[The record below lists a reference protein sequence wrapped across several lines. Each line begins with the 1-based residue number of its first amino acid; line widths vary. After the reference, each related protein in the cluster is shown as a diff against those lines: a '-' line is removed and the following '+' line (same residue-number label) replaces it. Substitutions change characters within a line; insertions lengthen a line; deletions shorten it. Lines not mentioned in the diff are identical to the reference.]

1 MVYDNIFQNKEVFK
15 NEFEK
20 RLAVI
25 YGNNVQ
31 TSDITERFNIL
42 GGMVR
47 DYASPDWRST
57 RAAIQKNEQRQL
69 IYFSMEFL
77 IGRLLVNNMMNL
89 GIYQVAKEGLEE
101 LGLNIH
107 ELEETESDAGL
118 GNGGLGR
125 LAACFLDSIA
135 SLGYPG
141 SGNCIRYEYGFF
153 KQKIT
158 QGHQTEVPDQWLS
171 NGNVWEIR
179 KPKHA
184 VEVKFYGRAE
194 TYQDEDGRV
203 RSRTIDAVC
212 VKAVP
217 YDVSVVGYRNH
228 VANTLR
234 LWSAEPSEENI
245 PQNQKFSDYLT
256 TLRELCHGLYPDDS
270 TEHGKI
276 LRLRQ
281 QYFLVSAGLQSAIRG
296 HLRQYGTLDNF
307 ADKYVFQLN
316 DTHPILAIPELMRL
330 LMDEYHYGWDDAW
343 KQVQKCMAYTNHTI
357 MAEALEKWPVHYV
370 QQLIPRC
377 YMIIEEINR
386 RFQIFLSAKGFS
398 DDRRRNVSII
408 KEGMIHMTNLA
419 IYACYSINGV
429 AALHTKI
436 LEENTF
442 RDFYELFPEK
452 FNNKTNGV
460 THRRWFLYANPRL
473 AEEVTNKIGETWIL
487 HPEHLEDLMAHV
499 DDEDLQGK
507 FLEIK
512 QENKEKLALFIK
524 EHYDIDV
531 DSHSIFD
538 VQIKRLHAYKRQLMN
553 VFHIMSLY
561 FKMKENPAYRI
572 TPHTFIFGAKAAPSY
587 AYAKKIIELILDVA
601 RVVNN
606 DPEISPYMKVVFME
620 NYGVSLAE
628 LIIPPADISEQISTA
643 GKEASGTSNMK
654 FMMNGAITLGTL
666 DGANVEIAERVGD
679 DNCVIFGLKDYEV
692 NQLRWTGT
700 YNPWD
705 MYNSNPMIKRVMDS
719 LLTGEW
725 AEDDKDKY
733 RMIFDEIMYRSDEYF
748 ILKDVEAYSE
758 AFNRIVTMYS
768 DRMSWAKKCLINIAK
783 SGYFSS
789 DRTIEQYAK
798 EIWHIEKIEK

>member
-57 RAAIQKNEQRQL
+57 RDAIQKNEQRQL

-217 YDVSVVGYRNH
+217 YDVSVVGYHNH

-296 HLRQYGTLDNF
+296 HLRQYRTLDNF

-628 LIIPPADISEQISTA
+628 LIIPAADISEQISTA

>member
-57 RAAIQKNEQRQL
+57 RDAIQKNEQRQL

-194 TYQDEDGRV
+194 TYQDEDGCV
-203 RSRTIDAVC
+203 RSRTVDAVC

-217 YDVSVVGYRNH
+217 YDVSVVGYHNH

-628 LIIPPADISEQISTA
+628 LIIPAADISEQISTA

-705 MYNSNPMIKRVMDS
+705 MYNSNPMIKKVMDS

-768 DRMSWAKKCLINIAK
+768 DRMGWAKKCLINIAK

>member
-57 RAAIQKNEQRQL
+57 RDAIQKNEQRQL

-203 RSRTIDAVC
+203 RSRTVDAVC

-628 LIIPPADISEQISTA
+628 LIIPASDISEQISTA

-768 DRMSWAKKCLINIAK
+768 DRMGWARKCLINIAK